1 MIKLEEKFNEAI
13 HHSFDIGTNGLDE
26 YIDKASAR
34 CVEITEQTSLDFGR
48 WFHEQ
53 CLWNDSY
60 ANKEDK
66 ELFEI
71 YLKSKEN
78 E

>member
-1 MIKLEEKFNEAI
+1 MKKLEEKFKELIYNTFECDRI
-13 HHSFDIGTNGLDE
+13 IDE
-26 YIDKASAR
+26 CLK
-34 CVEITEQTSLDFGR
+34 ITEQTSLDFGR

-60 ANKEDK
+60 ANKTDK

-78 E
+78 G